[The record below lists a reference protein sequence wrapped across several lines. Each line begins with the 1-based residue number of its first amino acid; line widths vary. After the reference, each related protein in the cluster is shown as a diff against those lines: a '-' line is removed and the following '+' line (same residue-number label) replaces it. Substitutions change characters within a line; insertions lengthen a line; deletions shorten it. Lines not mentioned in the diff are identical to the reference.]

1 MLCLDPVISH
11 LGILAKKMKKEQ
23 LDKDL
28 CTRNFT
34 AESETQKR
42 GGEINYPAPG
52 RNYIGCAVFI
62 QGSMQPRKRF

>member
-1 MLCLDPVISH
+1 
-11 LGILAKKMKKEQ
+11 MKKEQ

-52 RNYIGCAVFI
+52 RNYIGCVVFI
-62 QGSMQPRKRF
+62 QGSCSLEKGFEEFFIIW